1 MDVAEARTPKPRQDL
16 PCSRPATGL
25 PFTSLF
31 PVVAVGCTSRGANRD
46 QDRAR
51 GATAVRPENARKS
64 RWALLPTMAPA
75 AEGSAQPSLRE
86 LCLPLRTVLSST
98 RWGGG
103 PGSNL
108 RPVRPRRVSWHLR
121 DHGANGLP
129 GRFVSD
135 NDPSGVERHPASYT
149 PGRASRDGGPG
160 RHTQPGSP
168 GSPARLRN
176 AFACALKWIPAP
188 QRPADSQK
196 QRRIRPLASDG
207 MSPGDSRV
215 GDGGMNTACTA
226 RARGATGFPA
236 EGCATP
242 SPDPYVRGLI
252 HRTFPRYEAWR
263 RWETLRVSR
272 TGWTGHWRD
281 GDRAARQ
288 PRGAC
293 NDPAAP
299 VH

>member
-75 AEGSAQPSLRE
+75 AEGSAPALS
-86 LCLPLRTVLSST
+86 PRTVPAPENGAFST

-160 RHTQPGSP
+160 RHTQ
-168 GSPARLRN
+168 ARLIWGASPPAERIRVRSEM
-176 AFACALKWIPAP
+176 APCTAKTCRLAKTAQDPAP
-188 QRPADSQK
+188 GL
-196 QRRIRPLASDG
+196 RR
-207 MSPGDSRV
+207 
-215 GDGGMNTACTA
+215 
-226 RARGATGFPA
+226 
-236 EGCATP
+236 
-242 SPDPYVRGLI
+242 
-252 HRTFPRYEAWR
+252 H
-263 RWETLRVSR
+263 
-272 TGWTGHWRD
+272 
-281 GDRAARQ
+281 Q
-288 PRGAC
+288 PW
-293 NDPAAP
+293 
-299 VH
+299 